1 MNADFQQ
8 VKHDFINNSLRL
20 EVLCRIIGEQLQN
33 NSALDN
39 QQLNDLQKYL
49 GEMQEL
55 VKIVQENHASN

>member
-39 QQLNDLQKYL
+39 QQLDDLQKYL